1 MTRLDTSIV
10 WPILRLAWKLSRRR
24 WERQSPL
31 LGGIAVLVTVIGIG
45 SAVAAAVM
53 AFVLGVAFLPGAEP
67 PVFMLVWD
75 GVIALFLL
83 LWLAGLLIQ
92 LQLGG
97 ESLSLDKLLHLP
109 ISPSSAFFVNFLG
122 SQLRVSLII
131 FLGVMFGLAAASVAT
146 LGAVQLLLFPL
157 VLGLGAL
164 VTCVTQQF
172 QSWLGRVFANK
183 RRRGTVVAVAV
194 LVFVVLANLPA
205 LINPLL
211 RGTDISWGMEQIEQW
226 ALVANAVFPPGW
238 LALGAWGAIDGQV
251 WIGALATVGM
261 FGIAF
266 LSLRRSYR
274 KTLAAIAL
282 ADRPGTAKSVS
293 AQDDAV
299 DPARSL
305 PRAEDNRAT
314 EPAVP
319 AAGATGLALVMP
331 KALGKLLRPIAR
343 YIPDHSRAVA
353 SVALRLWIRAPQGKM
368 VLFSP
373 VLLIM
378 LYLLLFRQ
386 IVEGDWGPQNAMG
399 DLAVLAMLGFMIMMA
414 FNIFSN
420 VFGQDG
426 HGFRAVVLA
435 GVPPTQLLFGKN
447 LALLPYALAI
457 GGLIIAVLQ
466 WLNPLPATH
475 VLASFAQLLVLYLV
489 GCMLGNSFS
498 IRAPWPMS
506 ATSMGM
512 RNATAA
518 SFLASF
524 LILVLLFAFIAP
536 LGLLIWLERR
546 LGEGGTSIPLY
557 LIFSVLE
564 LIAVGFVYRRLLRS
578 KGRLLSTRMESIL
591 ERVTQPVD

>member
-45 SAVAAAVM
+45 SAVAAAVT
-53 AFVLGVAFLPGAEP
+53 AFVLGVAFLPGARP

-75 GVIALFLL
+75 GVIAVFLL

-97 ESLSLDKLLHLP
+97 ESLSLDKLLHMP
-109 ISPSSAFFVNFLG
+109 VSPASAFFVNFLG

-146 LGAVQLLLFPL
+146 LGADQLLLFPL

-164 VTCVTQQF
+164 VTCVTHQF
-172 QSWLGRVFANK
+172 QSWLGRVFTNK

-238 LALGAWGAIDGQV
+238 LALGAWGAINGQV
-251 WIGALATVGM
+251 WIGPLAVIGM

-293 AQDDAV
+293 AQDDAI
-299 DPARSL
+299 DPARGL
-305 PRAEDNRAT
+305 ARAEGNRAT
-314 EPAVP
+314 AVP
-319 AAGATGLALVMP
+319 AAGATGRASVMP
-331 KALGKLLRPIAR
+331 EALGRLLQPIAR

-353 SVALRLWIRAPQGKM
+353 SVALRIWIRAPQGKM

-373 VLLIM
+373 LLLIM
-378 LYLLLFRQ
+378 LYLVLFRQ
-386 IVEGDWGPQNAMG
+386 MVLGDWGPQNAMG
-399 DLAVLAMLGFMIMMA
+399 HLAVLAMLGFMIVMA
-414 FNIFSN
+414 FNLFSN

-426 HGFRAVVLA
+426 NGFRAVVLA

-457 GGLIIAVLQ
+457 GALIIAVLQ
-466 WLNPLPATH
+466 WVHPLPATH
-475 VLASFAQLLVLYLV
+475 VLANFAQLLILFLV

-536 LGLLIWLERR
+536 LGLLIWVERR
-546 LGEGGTSIPLY
+546 LAEGGTSIPLY

-564 LIAVGFVYRRLLRS
+564 LIVVGFVYRRLLRS
-578 KGRLLSTRMESIL
+578 KGRLLSSRLESVL

>member
-1 MTRLDTSIV
+1 M
-10 WPILRLAWKLSRRR
+10 
-24 WERQSPL
+24 
-31 LGGIAVLVTVIGIG
+31 
-45 SAVAAAVM
+45 
-53 AFVLGVAFLPGAEP
+53 
-67 PVFMLVWD
+67 
-75 GVIALFLL
+75 
-83 LWLAGLLIQ
+83 
-92 LQLGG
+92 
-97 ESLSLDKLLHLP
+97 
-109 ISPSSAFFVNFLG
+109 
-122 SQLRVSLII
+122 
-131 FLGVMFGLAAASVAT
+131 
-146 LGAVQLLLFPL
+146 
-157 VLGLGAL
+157 
-164 VTCVTQQF
+164 
-172 QSWLGRVFANK
+172 
-183 RRRGTVVAVAV
+183 VAVAV
-194 LVFVVLANLPA
+194 LVFVALANLPA

-211 RGTDISWGMEQIEQW
+211 RGTDVSWGMEQIEQW

-251 WIGALATVGM
+251 WIAPLAMIGM

-293 AQDDAV
+293 APDEGV
-299 DPARSL
+299 DLARGL
-305 PRAEDNRAT
+305 PRAEDNEAT
-314 EPAVP
+314 EPAFP
-319 AAGATGLALVMP
+319 AAGATARALVMP
-331 KALGKLLRPIAR
+331 EALGKLLQPIAR

-373 VLLIM
+373 LLLIM
-378 LYLLLFRQ
+378 LYLLVFREMVQ
-386 IVEGDWGPQNAMG
+386 GDWGPQNAMG
-399 DLAVLAMLGFMIMMA
+399 HLAVLAMLGFMIMMA
-414 FNIFSN
+414 FNLFSN

-426 HGFRAVVLA
+426 NGFRAVVLA

-447 LALLPYALAI
+447 LALLPYALGVGA
-457 GGLIIAVLQ
+457 LIIAVLQ
-466 WLNPLPATH
+466 WVHPLPATH
-475 VLASFAQLLVLYLV
+475 VLANFAQLLVLFLV

-564 LIAVGFVYRRLLRS
+564 LIVVGFVYRRLLRS
-578 KGRLLSTRMESIL
+578 KGRLLNTRLESIL